1 MAGALLLLLGTVGL
15 VDRLLPGGREAA
27 WPGWAQPA
35 AACALLLIGL
45 PLYLLGGRW
54 R

>member
-1 MAGALLLLLGTVGL
+1 MAGALLLMLGAVGL

-27 WPGWAQPA
+27 WPGWAQPVA
-35 AACALLLIGL
+35 AAGLIALGL
-45 PLYLLGGRW
+45 PLYYLGGRW